1 MNLLFDTNILVHLAK
16 DNSLHLLQQINP
28 DNQKVYISVVTIA
41 ELKSFALQN
50 NWGPRKLGLLGLL
63 LEDISAVTISE
74 NLTDTYAQIDAY
86 SQHRNRS
93 FAHYTFNTARNMG
106 KNDLWIAATTALLGL
121 KLVTTDGDFDHLHEV
136 FFDVQKLKP
145 SDLK

>member
-16 DNSLHLLQQINP
+16 DTSLNLFQQINP
-28 DNQKVYISVVTIA
+28 GNQKVYVSVVTIA

-86 SQHRNRS
+86 SQHRNRL
-93 FAHYTFNTARNMG
+93 FAGYNFKTARNMG
-106 KNDLWIAATTALLGL
+106 KNDLWIAATAALLGL
-121 KLVTTDGDFDHLHEV
+121 KLVTTDSDFDHLHEV
-136 FFDVQKLKP
+136 FFDVQKFKP

>member
-1 MNLLFDTNILVHLAK
+1 MNLLFDTNILIHLAK
-16 DNSLHLLQQINP
+16 DNSPHFFQQINP
-28 DNQKVYISVVTIA
+28 DNQKVYVSVVTIA

-50 NWGPRKLGLLGLL
+50 NWGPRKLNLLGLL

-86 SQHRNRS
+86 SQHRNQL
-93 FAHYTFNTARNMG
+93 FADYTFKTARNMG
-106 KNDLWIAATTALLGL
+106 KNDLWIAATAALLGL

-145 SDLK
+145 ADLR